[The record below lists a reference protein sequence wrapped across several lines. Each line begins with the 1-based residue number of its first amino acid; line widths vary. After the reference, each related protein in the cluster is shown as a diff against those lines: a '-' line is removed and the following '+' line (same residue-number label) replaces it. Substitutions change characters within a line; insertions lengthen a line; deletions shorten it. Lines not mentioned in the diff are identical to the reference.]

1 MTKAVKD
8 KTQDQRIADLEAKVS
23 ALIAAAATADPTT
36 GAGLVSEFATE
47 AEIARIEQKGFG
59 IAPAEEPAA

>member
-36 GAGLVSEFATE
+36 GAALVSEYVETPQADEPE
-47 AEIARIEQKGFG
+47 APKGE
-59 IAPAEEPAA
+59 PAEEPAA